1 MFTAVLL
8 IAGSASGAQV
18 HLSSTSQG
26 GEPAYTNNP
35 VCIKNKCVNPLT
47 PGLYD
52 LPRLSGL
59 VWQCSQPGEVQKYL
73 QFCKAAVDYDPAI
86 PSPANSSVAL
96 DTITRAQDEAASTT
110 FVYHLSGLGYEAWD
124 FKEQERIDDEPCVS
138 RIYELVC
145 MTYFPRNQ
153 GSCKAGSQ
161 IPYLKPC
168 RTSCEKYLDACN
180 VECCDDSARCVFELS
195 AEAGGE
201 VSKVHG
207 YADFEAPSAFC
218 TGHSGSSRS
227 GAPVTL
233 LLALFG
239 LQVGLGLDNTE
250 NNGSRSRS
258 RGLVEFGLL
267 MSLLVCAASL
277 QGCSLEIPT
286 HDRANWSRQPNYLIK
301 YEHVGP
307 GQPSSAAILNS
318 CSVGAS
324 TRQVCSGHGQCVPWM
339 KTPLS
344 LAKPGDAVANMGVAF
359 CECDSG
365 WADPECRTVRKSQ
378 LKAFFLSLF
387 GGFLG
392 LDLFYMGFWLRGTL
406 KLLTLGGFGLW
417 WAFDIVRV
425 GAAPT
430 YAKQFKLN
438 NDLPHWVF
446 MLINVLLFGG
456 GGLAYSMSSY
466 ARFNKM
472 KMREGEKTHG
482 SDEIIMDRSEGGQ
495 GIRFDKSAVAQ
506 EGEEG
511 VCFEGLAD
519 DWVQQSQKICRP
531 NQVNYDTPRETL
543 MIVMQRDGN
552 QLGFTAPA
560 MRADEEVVRAAVRQ
574 DGHALQFACQELRN
588 NADIVLEAVRQ
599 DGHALVYASPAL
611 KARKELVLEA
621 VHQDGHSMVFADV
634 ALREDRDVVLEAVQ
648 QDGYALS
655 YASAALRADREVVL
669 EAVRST
675 GYALLFADEKFRA
688 DKEVMF
694 EAVQSNWQAL
704 GYASPELRNDRDVVK
719 AAVATNRQA
728 LAMVSE
734 ELRKDPAIVQEALQA
749 DGHALVYLNQT
760 QQADKAIVAAAIK
773 QDGHAISYASQEI
786 RRDLDIAM
794 QAVSEDGITLGL
806 LPQEVQANKSVALR
820 AIESNVKAFQNV
832 SEELKRDEDVQEA
845 MLASERYALL
855 HSVKVDGYALRTA
868 SKRMQ
873 ADREIVLAAVKQ
885 NGKVLVFAPEE
896 LRKDREV
903 VLAAVRQNGKAL
915 VFAHETLK
923 NDKEVVMEAVA
934 EGGHIALWHASEEL
948 QKDKEILLAVK

>member
-495 GIRFDKSAVAQ
+495 GIRS
-506 EGEEG
+506 
-511 VCFEGLAD
+511 
-519 DWVQQSQKICRP
+519 R
-531 NQVNYDTPRETL
+531 
-543 MIVMQRDGN
+543 GN
-552 QLGFTAPA
+552 F
-560 MRADEEVVRAAVRQ
+560 
-574 DGHALQFACQELRN
+574 
-588 NADIVLEAVRQ
+588 
-599 DGHALVYASPAL
+599 
-611 KARKELVLEA
+611 
-621 VHQDGHSMVFADV
+621 
-634 ALREDRDVVLEAVQ
+634 
-648 QDGYALS
+648 S
-655 YASAALRADREVVL
+655 Y
-669 EAVRST
+669 T
-675 GYALLFADEKFRA
+675 GY
-688 DKEVMF
+688 
-694 EAVQSNWQAL
+694 
-704 GYASPELRNDRDVVK
+704 G
-719 AAVATNRQA
+719 AT
-728 LAMVSE
+728 LS
-734 ELRKDPAIVQEALQA
+734 
-749 DGHALVYLNQT
+749 
-760 QQADKAIVAAAIK
+760 
-773 QDGHAISYASQEI
+773 
-786 RRDLDIAM
+786 
-794 QAVSEDGITLGL
+794 
-806 LPQEVQANKSVALR
+806 
-820 AIESNVKAFQNV
+820 
-832 SEELKRDEDVQEA
+832 
-845 MLASERYALL
+845 
-855 HSVKVDGYALRTA
+855 
-868 SKRMQ
+868 
-873 ADREIVLAAVKQ
+873 
-885 NGKVLVFAPEE
+885 
-896 LRKDREV
+896 
-903 VLAAVRQNGKAL
+903 
-915 VFAHETLK
+915 
-923 NDKEVVMEAVA
+923 
-934 EGGHIALWHASEEL
+934 
-948 QKDKEILLAVK
+948 